1 MNIVQKWQYV
11 KLETQQ
17 CEKYRLVL
25 CFYIRFERNE
35 NISQY
40 LQLLQG
46 ISSYL
51 IVFQYM
57 RCEIFMKS
65 SETLIPRLQISNF
78 CIRQCVVC
86 GLYFMISYKI

>member
-1 MNIVQKWQYV
+1 MGNIYMNIAQKWQYV

-17 CEKYRLVL
+17 CGKYRLVL
-25 CFYIRFERNE
+25 CFYIIFERNE
-35 NISQY
+35 NISQH

-46 ISSYL
+46 MSSYL

-65 SETLIPRLQISNF
+65 SETLNSTSSNF
-78 CIRQCVVC
+78 
-86 GLYFMISYKI
+86 